1 MWQKTKTAG
10 IQGSSDFYPDSVLNY
25 YELLWNNKYYQH
37 QCSHTENNKIYAL
50 INASYKPCEKAGSGI
65 RTESS
70 NRRG

>member
-10 IQGSSDFYPDSVLNY
+10 IQGSSDFYPDSVKL
-25 YELLWNNKYYQH
+25 LLWNNKYYQH
-37 QCSHTENNKIYAL
+37 HCSHTEHTKRYAL